1 MLYFDTNY
9 ILKCYLPEPNAH
21 LVRTLAAQPVAKCC
35 SVWGRSE
42 FLAGLHRKLR
52 EGSLT
57 KPSYKAVWSMFEND
71 ETLGVWN
78 WLPLDRPVQK
88 LIEST
93 YRTLGSQVYL
103 RAGDALHLATAA
115 LHGFTVI
122 YSNDKH
128 LLQAATHFS
137 LNPQNVLP

>member
-1 MLYFDTNY
+1 
-9 ILKCYLPEPNAH
+9 
-21 LVRTLAAQPVAKCC
+21 
-35 SVWGRSE
+35 
-42 FLAGLHRKLR
+42 
-52 EGSLT
+52 
-57 KPSYKAVWSMFEND
+57 MFEND
-71 ETLGVWN
+71 EALGVWK